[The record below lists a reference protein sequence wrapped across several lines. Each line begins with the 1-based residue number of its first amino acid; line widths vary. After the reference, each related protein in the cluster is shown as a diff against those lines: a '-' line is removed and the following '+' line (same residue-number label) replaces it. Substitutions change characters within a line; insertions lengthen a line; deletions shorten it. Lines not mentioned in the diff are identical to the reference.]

1 MKTIKNILICGGG
14 MMGSAIAQVMAGLND
29 VKITVYDKFPVD
41 VEGKIRSNMKLLV
54 EKEIVTEKDVDD
66 IVGKVSY
73 TVEGKTYETNL
84 IAESEVKKSKTGI
97 TFILH
102 MFYEQWSLDFTYP
115 T

>member
-66 IVGKVSY
+66 IVGKVSF
-73 TVEGKTYETNL
+73 TQD
-84 IAESEVKKSKTGI
+84 IESEGVKNADIVVECVLEDMQMKLRWASELRQRMVLKKV
-97 TFILH
+97 
-102 MFYEQWSLDFTYP
+102 S
-115 T
+115 